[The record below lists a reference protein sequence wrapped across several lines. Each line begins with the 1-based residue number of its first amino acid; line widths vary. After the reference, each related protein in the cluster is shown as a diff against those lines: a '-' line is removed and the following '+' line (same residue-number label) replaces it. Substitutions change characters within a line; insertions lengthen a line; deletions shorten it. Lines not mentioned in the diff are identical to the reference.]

1 VSKMYID
8 IGGTKLR
15 CELLLNDII
24 LKEEVLSIEVDLIEY
39 IEKKISKYNDI
50 NFIGISFAGQV
61 DDGVILSSPNIKIKE
76 KDIKS
81 YIFEKYKIAL
91 KIENDLKCALIAERN
106 HTDESNIAMLFTGT
120 GLGSAVLDNGRIV
133 RGEKNIACEIG
144 HIPFKK
150 APFLCGCGKNNCV
163 ELFAS
168 GSGLEKW
175 ENYYDLPKFDLEE
188 LSVSK
193 DKNAKKIYK
202 NFIEALLVAAGNII
216 TLFNPKVLILGGG
229 VIRANPYLLDVIR
242 ENIKNYAFLQSCED
256 LNIIISKL
264 KNSSLEGA
272 KLL

>member
-1 VSKMYID
+1 
-8 IGGTKLR
+8 
-15 CELLLNDII
+15 
-24 LKEEVLSIEVDLIEY
+24 
-39 IEKKISKYNDI
+39 
-50 NFIGISFAGQV
+50 
-61 DDGVILSSPNIKIKE
+61 
-76 KDIKS
+76 
-81 YIFEKYKIAL
+81 
-91 KIENDLKCALIAERN
+91 
-106 HTDESNIAMLFTGT
+106 
-120 GLGSAVLDNGRIV
+120 
-133 RGEKNIACEIG
+133 
-144 HIPFKK
+144 
-150 APFLCGCGKNNCV
+150 
-163 ELFAS
+163 
-168 GSGLEKW
+168 
-175 ENYYDLPKFDLEE
+175 LEE